1 MEGSDGQWLFKEKME
16 GSDGHWLF
24 KEKMEGSDGHGLFKL
39 LNLKKSTKQ
48 SQKLTNF
55 LIVLSK
61 SHFN

>member
-1 MEGSDGQWLFKEKME
+1 MEGSDGHWLFKEKME

-55 LIVLSK
+55 
-61 SHFN
+61 